1 LQTLVRAAIRPDEQ
15 IHFGGHGKP
24 IQSTGGEGTCR
35 DDHAPAGMV
44 FDIAG
49 RVDAKHSQSIS
60 INMAKVK
67 SFGERIADA
76 LVEDGLLTTKQIE
89 ELLEQ
94 QKKEGARLIKL
105 IIDKAYVSDQDLA
118 VSMGRVLNVPPV
130 NLARIAIPPEIFE
143 LLPRDTAYNHKV
155 IPVSRLENKLFLAMA
170 DPLNVLALDDVKR
183 LTRLEITPLIAS
195 EKAILEKLNAI
206 DASKSSS
213 MEDIIEDAAKQREA
227 DEEAGTIEN
236 IREAVEDVNL
246 DRLAAS
252 TEEAPVIK
260 LANLIVLQAIKDR
273 ASDIHLEP
281 FEKTVRLR
289 YRVDGVLIDA
299 TPPPKQM
306 QLALASRFKIMSN
319 LDIAERRL
327 PQDGRMRVKVSGR
340 DFDLRVSV
348 LPTVHGEKIVLRVLD
363 KTNLSASVDKLGLDP
378 ETFKQ
383 FRNAIDAPHGLI
395 LVTGPT
401 GSGKTTTL
409 YSALNE
415 LNNPIYNIV
424 TVEDPVEF
432 QIAGINQ
439 VPTKKEIGLTFASA
453 LRSILRQDPDIIM
466 IGEIRD
472 TETAEIAIEAALTGH
487 QVLSTMHCNDAPG
500 AIARLDDMGIAP
512 FLISSSVILS
522 CAQRL
527 IRRICSHCK
536 EPVTYPPKMFEDLG
550 IDPAMFAG
558 MQLFRGHG
566 CERCKNSGYAG
577 RMAIIEAMT
586 MSDQIRKL
594 IIARANTRELAK
606 VAISQGMRT
615 LRMAALDRAR
625 DGVSTLEQVLVMTS
639 SH

>member
-1 LQTLVRAAIRPDEQ
+1 
-15 IHFGGHGKP
+15 
-24 IQSTGGEGTCR
+24 
-35 DDHAPAGMV
+35 
-44 FDIAG
+44 
-49 RVDAKHSQSIS
+49 
-60 INMAKVK
+60 MAKIK

-76 LVEDGLLTTKQIE
+76 LVEDGLLGANQVE

-94 QKKEGARLIKL
+94 QKKQGARLVKL
-105 IIDKAYVSDQDLA
+105 IVEKAYVSEQDLA
-118 VSMGRVLNVPPV
+118 VCMGRVLNVTPI
-130 NLARIAIPPEIFE
+130 NIARTSITPELVE
-143 LLPRDTAYNHKV
+143 LLPREMMHNHRV
-155 IPVSRLENKLFLAMA
+155 VPISRLENKLFLAMA
-170 DPLNVLALDDVKR
+170 DPLNILAIDDVRRITK
-183 LTRLEITPLIAS
+183 LEISPLIAS
-195 EKAILEKLNAI
+195 ERAIADKLNVF
-206 DASKSSS
+206 DAGQGGSI
-213 MEDIIEDAAKQREA
+213 EDIIQDAQKLREA
-227 DEEAGTIEN
+227 EAEADSVETVREVTEN
-236 IREAVEDVNL
+236 ISIDQ
-246 DRLAAS
+246 LAAS
-252 TEEAPVIK
+252 GEEAPVIK
-260 LANLIVLQAIKDR
+260 LANLIIVQAIKDR

-281 FEKTVRLR
+281 FEKSMRLR

-306 QLALASRFKIMSN
+306 QLALASRFKIMSS

-327 PQDGRMRVKVSGR
+327 PQDGRMRVKVGGK

-363 KTNLSASVDKLGLDP
+363 KTNLSASIDKLGLDP
-378 ETFKQ
+378 ETFKH
-383 FRNAIDAPHGLI
+383 FKSAIDAPHGLI

-415 LNNPIYNIV
+415 LNNPIYNII

-432 QIAGINQ
+432 QIPGINQ
-439 VPTKKEIGLTFASA
+439 VPTKKDIGLTFANA

-487 QVLSTMHCNDAPG
+487 QVLSTLHCNDAPG

-512 FLISSSVILS
+512 FLISSSVILA

-527 IRRICSHCK
+527 MRRICSHCK

-550 IDPAMFAG
+550 IDAATFDG
-558 MQLFRGHG
+558 VQLYRGRG
-566 CERCKNSGYAG
+566 CDRCKNSGYAG

-586 MSDQIRKL
+586 ITDQIRKL
-594 IIARANTRELAK
+594 IIARANTRELGK

-615 LRMAALDRAR
+615 LRMVGLDRAR
-625 DGVSTLEQVLVMTS
+625 DGISTLEQVLLITS
-639 SH
+639 AH

>member
-1 LQTLVRAAIRPDEQ
+1 
-15 IHFGGHGKP
+15 
-24 IQSTGGEGTCR
+24 
-35 DDHAPAGMV
+35 
-44 FDIAG
+44 
-49 RVDAKHSQSIS
+49 
-60 INMAKVK
+60 MAKVK

-76 LVEDGLLTTKQIE
+76 LVEDGLLTAKQIE

-105 IIDKAYVSDQDLA
+105 ILDKAYVSEQDLA
-118 VSMGRVLNVPPV
+118 VSMGRVLNVPPI
-130 NLARIAIPPEIFE
+130 NLARISIPPEIID
-143 LLPRDTAYNHKV
+143 LLPHDTLHNHKV

-183 LTRLEITPLIAS
+183 ITKLEIAPLITS
-195 EKAILEKLNAI
+195 EKGLADKLTAI
-206 DASKSSS
+206 DSAKSGT
-213 MEDIIEDAAKQREA
+213 MEDIIQDAQKQRDEA
-227 DEEAGTIEN
+227 DDDAGTIETV
-236 IREAVEDVNL
+236 REGHDEVNL
-246 DRLAAS
+246 DQLAAS
-252 TEEAPVIK
+252 SEEAPVIK

-273 ASDIHLEP
+273 ASDVHIEP

-289 YRVDGVLIDA
+289 YRVDGVLLDA

-306 QLALASRFKIMSN
+306 QLALASRFKIMSS

-327 PQDGRMRVKVSGR
+327 PQDGRMRVKVSSK
-340 DFDLRVSV
+340 DYDLRVSV

-363 KTNLSASVDKLGLDP
+363 KSNLSASLDKLGLDP
-378 ETFKQ
+378 DTFKQ
-383 FRNAIDAPHGLI
+383 VKGAVDAPHGLI

-432 QIAGINQ
+432 QVPGINQ

-527 IRRICSHCK
+527 MRRICSHCK
-536 EPVTYPPKMFEDLG
+536 EPVSYPNKMFEDLG
-550 IDPAMFAG
+550 IEPSSFSG
-558 MQLFRGHG
+558 VQLFRGRG

-586 MSDQIRKL
+586 ISDAIRKL
-594 IIARANTRELAK
+594 VIARANTREIGK
-606 VAISQGMRT
+606 VAVGQGMRT
-615 LRMAALDRAR
+615 LRMVALDRAKE
-625 DGVSTLEQVLVMTS
+625 GLSTLEQTLVITS
-639 SH
+639 AH